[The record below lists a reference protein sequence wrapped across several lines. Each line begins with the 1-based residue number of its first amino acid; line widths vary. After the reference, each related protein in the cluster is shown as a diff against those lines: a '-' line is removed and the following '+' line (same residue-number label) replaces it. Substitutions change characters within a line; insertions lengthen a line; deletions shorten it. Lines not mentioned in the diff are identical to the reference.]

1 MSTSKNSNLTRF
13 GLIFSRTSHQNP
25 LTKAIPKVVAAVA
38 GDLPLVIQANLPD
51 LGITKERHENGSCS
65 YSSRVTRLCQRY
77 DLWEK
82 GSPWIGASSLSRR
95 LTCVSLLL
103 VPSGMIRRSLAKD
116 GGKKNL
122 GLGRENSHIYRARV
136 GLFDLD
142 YAMHMN
148 NAAFLS
154 HAEYARWQMGAETG
168 MMQSMVSHN
177 IYLIATA
184 NYVRYR
190 REVRPLFRSFQ
201 IESWVSAMDERNLWF
216 IHNLRLDDTDRLRA
230 QIFMQACFVQNGKV
244 VSPRVFF
251 HDVCGV
257 ADELIDRVTWPDGQD
272 VLHPDLL
279 NAYRDLDD
287 NMRRMAALDDEKQK
301 QGNK

>member
-1 MSTSKNSNLTRF
+1 
-13 GLIFSRTSHQNP
+13 
-25 LTKAIPKVVAAVA
+25 
-38 GDLPLVIQANLPD
+38 
-51 LGITKERHENGSCS
+51 
-65 YSSRVTRLCQRY
+65 
-77 DLWEK
+77 
-82 GSPWIGASSLSRR
+82 
-95 LTCVSLLL
+95 
-103 VPSGMIRRSLAKD
+103 MIRRSLAKE
-116 GGKKNL
+116 GRNKNL
-122 GLGRENSHIYRARV
+122 GLGPENSHIYRARV

-230 QIFMQACFVQNGKV
+230 QIFMQACFVQKGKV
-244 VSPRVFF
+244 VPPRLFF

-257 ADELIDRVTWPDGQD
+257 ADDLIDRVTWPDGQD

-287 NMRRMAALDDEKQK
+287 NMRSMAALDDEKQK